1 VSTPASR
8 SYFVAGLLLAI
19 GGVVFFS
26 LRPIFIKLAYAW
38 VTDPV
43 TLLALRMVFS
53 VPFFVAA
60 AFWVRSAPRVDIKV
74 DAAPMASRRMLE
86 AMLAKEG

>member
-1 VSTPASR
+1 MSTS
-8 SYFVAGLLLAI
+8 SYRAWGIALALA
-19 GGVVFFS
+19 GVVAFS
-26 LRPIFIKLAYAW
+26 VRPILIKLAYAY